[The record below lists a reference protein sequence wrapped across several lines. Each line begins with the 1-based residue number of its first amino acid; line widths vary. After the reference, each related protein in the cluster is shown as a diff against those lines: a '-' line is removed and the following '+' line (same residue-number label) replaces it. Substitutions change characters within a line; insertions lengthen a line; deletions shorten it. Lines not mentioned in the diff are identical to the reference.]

1 MDHYGDVQK
10 LSQLREDLTPLNKKK
25 RKIKVAVPKI
35 KKYPGAPHSYGR
47 PIKDMSIYYHY
58 FSSLYDTPVMDA
70 LDLRIREMEEW
81 TIALIDDG
89 YDESP

>member
-1 MDHYGDVQK
+1 MFQNFH
-10 LSQLREDLTPLNKKK
+10 SFTEDLNPPKQKR

-47 PIKDMSIYYHY
+47 PIKDTSIYYHY

-89 YDESP
+89 YDESPRPSP